1 MMKKIHPKFH
11 EPFSPAILETER
23 PKQFVDIVNKIAD
36 EVLSDEEKSQQWDFS
51 HRLVGKVNKE
61 IQLPIRDKEEGDYLK
76 DIMKQGCLKYLEY
89 NLDKNRSHIYTHLI
103 GKVKPTVENIHLTQ
117 SWIVSQYAGEYNPWH
132 KHSGDFSAV
141 IYLKLPD
148 GMEGEYKKD
157 EQDHYPANGLIEFMY
172 GEAQDF
178 RSDGVKF
185 KPEIGKFL
193 VFPSYLKHFV
203 YPFNVQGERRS
214 MSFNAYMKV

>member
-1 MMKKIHPKFH
+1 MTNQWH
-11 EPFSPAILETER
+11 EVFSPTILETYVPQR
-23 PKQFVDIVNKIAD
+23 FIDIVN
-36 EVLSDEEKSQQWDFS
+36 EVGDDVLTDKNKSAQWDFS
-51 HRLVGKVNKE
+51 DKLVGKVSAE
-61 IQLPIRDKEEGDYLK
+61 IQIPITDKNTKKYLA
-76 DIMKQGCLKYLEY
+76 DTMKKGCLEYLNKMIEF
-89 NLDKNRSHIYTHLI
+89 NRSYGWNKISSKT
-103 GKVKPTVENIHLTQ
+103 PTIDNIHIAQ

-157 EQDHYPANGLIEFMY
+157 EEDHYPSNGLIGFMY

-214 MSFNAYMKV
+214 MSFNAYMKA

>member
-11 EPFSPAILETER
+11 EPFSPAIMETEV

-89 NLDKNRSHIYTHLI
+89 NLDKNRSHVYTHLI
-103 GKVKPTVENIHLTQ
+103 GKVKPTVGNIHLTQ
-117 SWIVSQYAGEYNPWH
+117 SWIVSQYAGDFNPIH
-132 KHSGDFSAV
+132 HHSADFSAG
-141 IYLKLPD
+141 IYLKVPE
-148 GMEGEYKKD
+148 GMLD
-157 EQDHYPANGLIEFMY
+157 DLDDHAPAKGMIEFAY
-172 GEAQDF
+172 GDTQNF
-178 RSDGVKF
+178 RNDSVKF
-185 KPEIGKFL
+185 KPEVGKFL
-193 VFPSYLKHFV
+193 VFPSWLKHFV
-203 YPFNVQGERRS
+203 YPFTVKGERRM
-214 MSFNAYMKV
+214 MSFNATIRNII

>member
-11 EPFSPAILETER
+11 EPFSPAIMETEV

-89 NLDKNRSHIYTHLI
+89 NLDKNRSHVYTHLI

-117 SWIVSQYAGEYNPWH
+117 SWIVSQYAGDFNPIH
-132 KHSGDFSAV
+132 HHSADFSAG
-141 IYLKLPD
+141 IYLKVPE
-148 GMEGEYKKD
+148 GMLD
-157 EQDHYPANGLIEFMY
+157 DLDDHAPAKGMIEFAY
-172 GEAQDF
+172 GDTQNF
-178 RSDGVKF
+178 RNDSVKF
-185 KPEIGKFL
+185 KPEVGKFL
-193 VFPSYLKHFV
+193 IFPSYLKHFV
-203 YPFNVQGERRS
+203 YPFRCMGERRS
-214 MSFNAYMKV
+214 MSFNADMRLQ